1 MKHKRFLIL
10 AAALSLSLP
19 SAGLA
24 EEAQEAIKLEPVTV
38 VEKKVSLFG
47 GEVSSERMEELQPVD
62 IGDLLKKDVAGV
74 SVIRKAG
81 TAQDP
86 VLRGLSKD
94 RTKVLIDGNFV
105 YGACGNRMD
114 PPTFHVSPY
123 QIERVDVVKGP
134 FDVTAGPQLGGSI
147 NIVTKEPRYYLEPEA
162 HAEIRGGFEG
172 VSNGKKGGVSLYGGK
187 APFDFNAAYDR
198 KDYDGYLDGKGH
210 RVTADFEQENFTA
223 GVGLSLNKDTRLGIS
238 YTGQRSDDVFYP
250 TLAMDSP
257 KDDMD
262 MYSADL
268 TIRNMKGLLKEADA
282 KVYYSEV
289 DHYMSNFEKYEYTSP
304 TPTMKMDAPSESRTW
319 GGRVKGT
326 LGLLNGTDLGVDY
339 YNRWWDIWT
348 RNGSGVRLRHA
359 IPDTTITDL
368 GLFVQPSVKSGDLT
382 FTAGARLD
390 LVSAEA
396 DDKSAAAQYD
406 TYYGA
411 GTSGDLDKDETN
423 VSAFLKGSYPVTD
436 TIDVYAGIGRGVRT
450 ADGRERFRV
459 LLPIASDKFDI
470 GNPSLDPE
478 ESLQFE
484 AGSKGRAGRFS
495 YDISAFYNTV
505 KNYIAQFK
513 IGDYDLNAMRPGLE
527 TLTGYRNVDAVLYG
541 GELSAGY
548 PLPDTVSLLGSAQ
561 YLWGEDTD
569 SDSPL
574 AEIAPLE
581 GKLGVRYEDRGLWV
595 EAMGRFVD
603 GQERDDAFGTDP
615 GETRGFDTYDIRA
628 GYSLK
633 ENIMTTAGV
642 ENIFDTYYY
651 EHLSKNF
658 AFNQDGHTTAER
670 VPEPGRN
677 AYVNLTMKF

>member
-1 MKHKRFLIL
+1 MKQKSFLVV
-10 AAALSLSLP
+10 AAALTLSMP
-19 SAGLA
+19 FSVMA
-24 EEAQEAIKLEPVTV
+24 EEAITLEPVTV

-74 SVIRKAG
+74 SVIRKGG

-94 RTKVLIDGNFV
+94 RTKVLIDGNLVF
-105 YGACGNRMD
+105 GACGNRMD

-147 NIVTKEPRYYLEPEA
+147 NIVTKEPEYYLEPEA

-172 VSNGKKGGVSLYGGK
+172 VSNGKKGGISLNGGK
-187 APFDFNAAYDR
+187 APFDFNAAYDK
-198 KDYDGYLDGKGH
+198 KDYDGYLDGEGH
-210 RVTADFEQENFTA
+210 RITADFEQENFTA
-223 GVGLSLNKDTRLGIS
+223 GVGFSLNKDTRLGIS

-262 MYSADL
+262 MFSSEL
-268 TIRNMKGLLKEADA
+268 TIKNMKGLLKEADA

-289 DHYMSNFEKYEYTSP
+289 DHYMSNFDKFEYTSP
-304 TPTMKMDAPSESRTW
+304 APMMKMDAPSESRTW

-326 LGLLNGTDLGVDY
+326 MALLNGVDLGVDY
-339 YNRWWDIWT
+339 YNRWWDIWL
-348 RNGSGVRLRHA
+348 RNGSGARLRHA
-359 IPDTTITDL
+359 IPDTSITDL
-368 GLFVQPSVKSGDLT
+368 GFFVQPSVKTGDMT

-390 LVSAEA
+390 MVKAEA
-396 DDKSAAAQYD
+396 EDKTTVFSKYND
-406 TYYGA
+406 IYGP
-411 GTSGDLDKDETN
+411 GTADDLDKDETN
-423 VSAFLKGSYPVTD
+423 VGAFLKASYGLSDSVD
-436 TIDVYAGIGRGVRT
+436 LYAGIGRGVRT

-459 LLPIASDKFDI
+459 LVPDSVRGVTVRDI
-470 GNPSLDPE
+470 GNPGLDPE
-478 ESLQFE
+478 ESLQYE
-484 AGSKGRAGRFS
+484 IGSKGRAGRFS
-495 YDISAFYNTV
+495 YDISAFYNNIR
-505 KNYIAQFK
+505 NYINRF
-513 IGDYDLNAMRPGLE
+513 N
-527 TLTGYRNVDAVLYG
+527 TGKTVTEMGNTYPVWGYENIDAVLYG

-548 PLPDTVSLLGSAQ
+548 ALTDTVSLLGSAA

-569 SDSPL
+569 NDIPL
-574 AEIAPLE
+574 PEIAPIE
-581 GKLGVRYEDRGLWV
+581 GKLGLRYEDKGLWV

-603 GQERDDAFGTDP
+603 NQERDAGIDP
-615 GETRGFDTYDIRA
+615 GETRGFDTYDLRA
-628 GYSLK
+628 GYKLK
-633 ENIMTTAGV
+633 ENLMITAGV

-658 AFNQDGHTTAER
+658 AFNQDGHTTRER
-670 VPEPGRN
+670 IPEPGRN
-677 AYVNLTMKF
+677 AYVNLNFAF